1 MDFTFDDD
9 NNIVIA
15 SQSGVY
21 TKCGGV
27 LSSIFLEFFAQINIL
42 NIDFKKQL

>member
-27 LSSIFLEFFAQINIL
+27 EKG
-42 NIDFKKQL
+42 FKNRSFVL